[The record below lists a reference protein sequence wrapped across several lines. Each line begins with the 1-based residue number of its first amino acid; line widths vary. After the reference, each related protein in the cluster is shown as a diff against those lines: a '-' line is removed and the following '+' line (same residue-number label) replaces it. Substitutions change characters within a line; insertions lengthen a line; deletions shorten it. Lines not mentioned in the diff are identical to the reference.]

1 MNKTKTNKNREYL
14 PTLADLIDALS
25 IDQIKEIKLKNKQSY
40 ALEMK
45 RISHDIDLLISQ
57 KQIQL
62 SAKLIR
68 MMIVI
73 AQMNLFIWINK
84 DKMQED
90 PEHYNDLLKLAH
102 QLNGIRNRVKNRFLE
117 LSGELEPSKARTN
130 VETDNLQG
138 WEISIDDI

>member
-1 MNKTKTNKNREYL
+1 MNKTKANKDREYL

-68 MMIVI
+68 MMIII